1 MSENRNTEG
10 WYYFKKHNFPK
21 APVSLSFTVVKP
33 PDSTNQQS
41 CNHSEKFDGCGTWE
55 LRNEN

>member
-1 MSENRNTEG
+1 MDVTNREG
-10 WYYFKKHNFPK
+10 WYYFKKHNVPK
-21 APVSLSFTVVKP
+21 APISLSTTAVKSL
-33 PDSTNQQS
+33 DSTNQQS